1 MAQRSARHRAACRPT
16 TPLTV
21 AAGALTAP
29 EARRKALA
37 LASSGLAIGV
47 IAAQGATDPAFADSS
62 RAKQTG
68 TKQTVAINKAVTA
81 AEGEFTITQA
91 TMKKVEKPVVT
102 EEVVTYS
109 DGRTVS
115 VNRGSGAASTSY
127 SQPASFSSATLP
139 AANGSV
145 AAIAQQYLG
154 VPYVYGGSTP
164 AGFDC
169 SGFVKYV
176 YAQAGKAV
184 NGRTDRSI
192 MAGGT
197 KIPLS
202 QAQPG
207 DILWHAGHVG
217 IYLGNGMYI
226 HAPKPG
232 DHVKIA
238 PMAYGGFTTAVRY

>member
-1 MAQRSARHRAACRPT
+1 MANNSAARHRAACRPT
-16 TPLTV
+16 TPLTTV
-21 AAGALTAP
+21 AATVTSP
-29 EARRKALA
+29 EVRRKAA
-37 LASSGLAIGV
+37 VLASSGLAIGV
-47 IAAQGATDPAFADSS
+47 IAAQGVGDPAFADSAHS
-62 RAKQTG
+62 SARTDVKAHA
-68 TKQTVAINKAVTA
+68 TVNQAVKATS
-81 AEGEFTITQA
+81 GQFQLTQA
-91 TMKKVEKPVVT
+91 PMKIVAKPKVEVQT
-102 EEVVTYS
+102 ATYNEYTTNEDTS
-109 DGRTVS
+109 DYS
-115 VNRGSGAASTSY
+115 VATDMASV
-127 SQPASFSSATLP
+127 P
-139 AANGSV
+139 AAKGSI

-154 VPYVYGGSTP
+154 VPYVWGGSTP

-176 YAQAGKAV
+176 YAQAGIQV

-207 DILWHAGHVG
+207 DILWHAGHVA
-217 IYLGNGMYI
+217 IYLGNGQYI

-238 PMAYGGFTTAVRY
+238 PMAWGGFTTAVRY